1 MGHCHSSAQLGSHGA
16 LRGDRA
22 GTARPADVRAGHERS
37 ASARQGL
44 SARLL
49 LFVVRAYQLILG
61 PFLGGAC
68 RFYPSCS
75 NYAMQ
80 AVERHGVRHGAAL
93 SIKRLL
99 RCHPFSPGGVD
110 LVPESADAPH
120 EFSEAGQ

>member
-1 MGHCHSSAQLGSHGA
+1 MRDSLSAEHY
-16 LRGDRA
+16 R
-22 GTARPADVRAGHERS
+22 
-37 ASARQGL
+37 L

-49 LFVVRAYQLILG
+49 LLFLRAYQLLLG

-80 AVERHGVRHGAAL
+80 AVERHGARRGATLAA
-93 SIKRLL
+93 KRLL

-110 LVPESADAPH
+110 LVPDRADLPLES
-120 EFSEAGQ
+120 EEARP